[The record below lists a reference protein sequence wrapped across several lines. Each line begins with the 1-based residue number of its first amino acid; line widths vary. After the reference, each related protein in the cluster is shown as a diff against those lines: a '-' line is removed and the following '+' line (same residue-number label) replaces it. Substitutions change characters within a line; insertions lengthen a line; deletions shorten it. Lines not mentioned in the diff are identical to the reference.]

1 MRIPESKLNQIKSEI
16 YKTLCAANGGSISSC
31 KFCTKNDKCE
41 HKNIMRSIDRLNYN
55 YADKLGDKVYVQCPN
70 FDVVPDETI
79 VNITK
84 IFLERIEYELSD
96 LTIDKEEF
104 DRLARVKSPS
114 LELSELAKPIYASG
128 CDVALCTGF
137 TVNGE
142 IECSLLSETLSRM
155 ILNHEVTA
163 ILDVQKKKGFF
174 GGHKYIVSK
183 ITLNYTG
190 EDGE

>member
-1 MRIPESKLNQIKSEI
+1 MRIPEKTLNQIKSEI

-31 KFCTKNDKCE
+31 KYCKKNDTCE

-55 YADKLGDKVYVQCPN
+55 YADKLGDRIYVQCPN

-79 VNITK
+79 VNISK

-114 LELSELAKPIYASG
+114 LELPEQAKTVYASG
-128 CDVALCTGF
+128 HDVAVCTGF

-155 ILNHEVTA
+155 ILNHEVTV

-174 GGHKYIVSK
+174 GGHKYMVSK

>member
-1 MRIPESKLNQIKSEI
+1 MKIPESKLNQIKSEI

-31 KFCTKNDKCE
+31 KFCTKNDNCE

-55 YADKLGDKVYVQCPN
+55 YSDKLGDGVYVQCPN
-70 FDVVPDETI
+70 FTAVPDEKL
-79 VNITK
+79 VNIAK
-84 IFLERIEYELSD
+84 VCIERIEYELSD

-114 LELSELAKPIYASG
+114 LELPEQAKTVYASG
-128 CDVALCTGF
+128 HDVAVCTGF
-137 TVNGE
+137 SVNGE
-142 IECSLLSETLSRM
+142 IECSLLSETLSNL
-155 ILNHEVTA
+155 IINHKVTA

-183 ITLNYTG
+183 ISLNYTG

>member
-1 MRIPESKLNQIKSEI
+1 MKIPEKTLNQIKSEI

-55 YADKLGDKVYVQCPN
+55 YFDKLGDGVYVQCPN
-70 FDVVPDETI
+70 FTAVPDEKL
-79 VNITK
+79 VNIAK
-84 IFLERIEYELSD
+84 VCLERIEYELSD

-104 DRLARVKSPS
+104 DRLARVKSLS
-114 LELSELAKPIYASG
+114 LELPEQAKTVYASG
-128 CDVALCTGF
+128 HDVAVCTGF
-137 TVNGE
+137 SVNGE
-142 IECSLLSETLSRM
+142 IECSLLSETLSNL
-155 ILNHEVTA
+155 IINHKVTA

>member
-1 MRIPESKLNQIKSEI
+1 MRIPEKTLNQIKSEI

-31 KFCTKNDKCE
+31 KFCTKNDTCE

-55 YADKLGDKVYVQCPN
+55 YADKLGDGVCVKCPN
-70 FDVVPDETI
+70 FTAVPDEKL
-79 VNITK
+79 VNLAKVCI
-84 IFLERIEYELSD
+84 ERIEYELSD

-114 LELSELAKPIYASG
+114 LELPEQAKSVYASG
-128 CDVALCTGF
+128 CDVAVCTGF

-142 IECSLLSETLSRM
+142 IECSLLSETLSNL
-155 ILNHEVTA
+155 IINHKVTA